1 MARSRRPELEKDN
14 PVAPQIYSRRKRTAR
29 GAHEAARLTADTG
42 DTLQAL
48 AEAAEAFVDRTPRWK
63 KTEAERQ
70 ALLDAI
76 TRAQLFLSV
85 EHPPTADH

>member
-14 PVAPQIYSRRKRTAR
+14 PVAPQIYSRRNRTAR
-29 GAHEAARLTADTG
+29 GAREAVRLAADAG
-42 DTLQAL
+42 DTLHAL
-48 AEAAEAFVDRTPRWK
+48 AEAAEAFVNRTPRWK

-70 ALLDAI
+70 VLLDAI

-85 EHPPTADH
+85 DHLPEADH

>member
-14 PVAPQIYSRRKRTAR
+14 PIAPQVYSRRKRKHLAVD
-29 GAHEAARLTADTG
+29 GQLPAALWE
-42 DTLQAL
+42 TLQAL
-48 AEAAEAFVDRTPRWK
+48 TEAADAFVARTPASK

-76 TRAQLFLSV
+76 TRAQVLLSV
-85 EHPPTADH
+85 QPIPATDQ

>member
-1 MARSRRPELEKDN
+1 LEKDN
-14 PVAPQIYSRRKRTAR
+14 PIAPQIYSRRKRAAR
-29 GAHEAARLTADTG
+29 GAREENG
-42 DTLQAL
+42 DTSNASETLHAL
-48 AEAAEAFVDRTPRWK
+48 AEAAEAFVNRTPRWK

-85 EHPPTADH
+85 DHLPTADE